1 MAIAWSSN
9 DGSVYMVRG
18 IDNNI
23 TICTRDCPLTDEQVD
38 DLYGI
43 VLLMYKTGKTL
54 KELLSANYTTALVE
68 NKSKEVGP

>member
-18 IDNNI
+18 KDNKI
-23 TICTRDCPLTDEQVD
+23 TICTRDRSLTDEQVD

-43 VLLMYKTGKTL
+43 VLLMSKTGKTL
-54 KELLSANYTTALVE
+54 KALLSANYTTSLVE
-68 NKSKEVGP
+68 NKSKEV

>member
-23 TICTRDCPLTDEQVD
+23 TICTRDFPLTDEQVD

-43 VLLMYKTGKTL
+43 VLLMSKTGKTL
-54 KELLSANYTTALVE
+54 KELLSANHTTSLVE
-68 NKSKEVGP
+68 NKSKEV